1 MSAPNYNAESPYM
14 GKDQQQ
20 LVKLWYHC
28 KKVLGYFNHILVT
41 SVAILL
47 CAWHMKFTK
56 LRIIQFR
63 VYMCR
68 CKVSIIF

>member
-1 MSAPNYNAESPYM
+1 MSAPNYNAESPYK

-20 LVKLWYHC
+20 LLKLQYHC

-47 CAWHMKFTK
+47 CA
-56 LRIIQFR
+56 
-63 VYMCR
+63 
-68 CKVSIIF
+68 

>member
-1 MSAPNYNAESPYM
+1 MSAPNYNAESPYK

-20 LVKLWYHC
+20 LLKLQYHC

-47 CAWHMKFTK
+47 CASPYEVHKV
-56 LRIIQFR
+56 LII
-63 VYMCR
+63 
-68 CKVSIIF
+68 